1 MTQKRLHYLDM
12 AKGIGIILVVTGHS
26 GMGSEGL
33 LSWLSS
39 FHMPLFFVISG
50 MLLFHRKEE
59 SLPFME
65 SIRKKAKSILIPYSF
80 FSLIYLVI
88 DLYYIAIK
96 HQELSLPDAALQ
108 TISFYGISVLW
119 FLPTLFA
126 GEVLFLL
133 IRKKSNNLVT
143 FVLCGSLCLA
153 GIFCANLYAACYHP
167 ASGLLFFVW
176 LGYLI
181 QTAIRAAIAT
191 AFLAVGYYTMLLLAK
206 ISAAVENSVK
216 EPLIRLID
224 LVSASL
230 FFAVNL
236 WIVRIN
242 GGADLRSLTLHNP
255 ALYFAGSLTG
265 SLAVVFLCK
274 ALPRLRLLS
283 YLGANSLIIMVT
295 HLDCRVM
302 LISHKFAGLVSRY
315 VDNRYL
321 FLFNI
326 AISLLL
332 MELVIIYVVNRWFPF
347 VLGRKRPSG
356 TTGS

>member
-1 MTQKRLHYLDM
+1 MTQKRLHYLDI

-59 SLPFME
+59 SLPLME

-133 IRKKSNNLVT
+133 IRKKATTSSPLFYAVR
-143 FVLCGSLCLA
+143 
-153 GIFCANLYAACYHP
+153 CALRESSVQISMPPAIIRHP
-167 ASGLLFFVW
+167 VCSFLSGL
-176 LGYLI
+176 
-181 QTAIRAAIAT
+181 
-191 AFLAVGYYTMLLLAK
+191 
-206 ISAAVENSVK
+206 
-216 EPLIRLID
+216 
-224 LVSASL
+224 
-230 FFAVNL
+230 
-236 WIVRIN
+236 
-242 GGADLRSLTLHNP
+242 
-255 ALYFAGSLTG
+255 
-265 SLAVVFLCK
+265 
-274 ALPRLRLLS
+274 
-283 YLGANSLIIMVT
+283 
-295 HLDCRVM
+295 
-302 LISHKFAGLVSRY
+302 
-315 VDNRYL
+315 
-321 FLFNI
+321 
-326 AISLLL
+326 
-332 MELVIIYVVNRWFPF
+332 
-347 VLGRKRPSG
+347 G
-356 TTGS
+356 T